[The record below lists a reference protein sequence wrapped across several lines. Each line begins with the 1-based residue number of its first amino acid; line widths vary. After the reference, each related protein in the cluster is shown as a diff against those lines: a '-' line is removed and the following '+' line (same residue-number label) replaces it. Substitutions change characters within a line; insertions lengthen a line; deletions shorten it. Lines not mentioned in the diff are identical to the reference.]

1 MVEPIY
7 HSVREFA
14 ETYRFTR
21 SEINHL
27 IGTGV
32 IEPRRIHGNTVLTE
46 TDMMKIVQYNT
57 AARQKK
63 NPARGQANRVRK

>member
-1 MVEPIY
+1 MAEPIY
-7 HSVREFA
+7 RSVREFA
-14 ETYRFTR
+14 ETYGFTR
-21 SEINHL
+21 TELNHL

-32 IEPRRIHGNTVLTE
+32 ITPRRIHGNTVLTE

-63 NPARGQANRVRK
+63 NPVHGQVNRVRK

>member
-14 ETYRFTR
+14 ENYGFTR
-21 SEINHL
+21 TEMNHL
-27 IGTGV
+27 IGSGV

-46 TDMMKIVQYNT
+46 TDMMKIVQHNT

-63 NPARGQANRVRK
+63 NPDHGQVIRVRK